1 MMTGIGDT
9 EPQRVGGSSPFLE
22 QAKSG
27 GIADVLENVLQRLVQ
42 QGIPKSLEQ
51 TRLLLISGKLNV
63 LENIIIDVQNI
74 IEFLLKTCKWAAK
87 GRVADFCL
95 GFFSFVIYPQ
105 IVRLLGGLHKTLVLS
120 FKRLLE
126 DCLLYQK

>member
-1 MMTGIGDT
+1 MTGIGDT

-22 QAKSG
+22 QTKSG

-42 QGIPKSLEQ
+42 QGIPKCLEQ

-74 IEFLLKTCKWAAK
+74 IEFLLK
-87 GRVADFCL
+87 
-95 GFFSFVIYPQ
+95 
-105 IVRLLGGLHKTLVLS
+105 IVNGLPRGGLLIFV
-120 FKRLLE
+120 
-126 DCLLYQK
+126 